1 MTQEEGPQVAP
12 RPRSECLWGQRVS
25 ITLAFFK
32 AASGMPVAGGNEFLT
47 EHMVF
52 SRDGQLG
59 CPHAWLLTSATDECT
74 LVSRLTA

>member
-1 MTQEEGPQVAP
+1 M
-12 RPRSECLWGQRVS
+12 WGQRVS

-32 AASGMPVAGGNEFLT
+32 AASGMPVADENEFLT

-59 CPHAWLLTSATDECT
+59 CPHAWLVTSATDKCT

>member
-1 MTQEEGPQVAP
+1 
-12 RPRSECLWGQRVS
+12 
-25 ITLAFFK
+25 
-32 AASGMPVAGGNEFLT
+32 MPVAGGNEFLT

-59 CPHAWLLTSATDECT
+59 CPHARLLTSVTDKCT

>member
-1 MTQEEGPQVAP
+1 M
-12 RPRSECLWGQRVS
+12 S

-47 EHMVF
+47 AHMVF

-59 CPHAWLLTSATDECT
+59 LHAWLLTSATDKCT

>member
-1 MTQEEGPQVAP
+1 M
-12 RPRSECLWGQRVS
+12 WGQRVS

-52 SRDGQLG
+52 SRDGQLR
-59 CPHAWLLTSATDECT
+59 CPHVTSTSDKCT